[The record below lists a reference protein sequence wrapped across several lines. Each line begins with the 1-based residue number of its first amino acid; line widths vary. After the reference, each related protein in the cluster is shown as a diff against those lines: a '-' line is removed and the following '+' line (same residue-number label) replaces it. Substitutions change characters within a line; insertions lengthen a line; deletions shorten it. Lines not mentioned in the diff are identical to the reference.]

1 MPIALAAPLLSAAL
15 TLRVPFA
22 PDGSVAGCPHAH
34 ALRMALEL
42 KGVPYDIAPLD
53 SAALPCSLEASGGDA
68 LDIAALDAMHP
79 EPPLRTAAAASACSA
94 AASLLSAI
102 ERYLLSTADVE
113 RAHKQDLLRSLC
125 SLDALLARA
134 DGPHA
139 AGADFTFADCALL
152 TAIYHLN
159 VAGKALKGFDIPPQ
173 FDALE
178 AYRARGFENQLL
190 YRTASL
196 PAAVRW
202 RWAVLA
208 GNDALAQ
215 QAADELRARMPQS

>member
-53 SAALPCSLEASGGDA
+53 SAALPCSLEAPGGDA

-79 EPPLRTAAAASACSA
+79 EPPLGTAAAASACAA

-113 RAHKQDLLRSLC
+113 RAHAVLKPRQH
-125 SLDALLARA
+125 ALQREHAVSGRP
-134 DGPHA
+134 PHA
-139 AGADFTFADCALL
+139 RVQVRGWGQSLFLAAFLVQPLQAGFFPDLSPRKDT
-152 TAIYHLN
+152 
-159 VAGKALKGFDIPPQ
+159 
-173 FDALE
+173 
-178 AYRARGFENQLL
+178 
-190 YRTASL
+190 
-196 PAAVRW
+196 
-202 RWAVLA
+202 VLCC
-208 GNDALAQ
+208 
-215 QAADELRARMPQS
+215 S